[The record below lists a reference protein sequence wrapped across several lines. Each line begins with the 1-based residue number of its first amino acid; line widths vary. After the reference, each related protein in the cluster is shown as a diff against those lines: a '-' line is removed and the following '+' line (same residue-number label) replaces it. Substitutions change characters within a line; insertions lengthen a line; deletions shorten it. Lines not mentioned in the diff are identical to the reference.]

1 MGSGVKIMS
10 YNVRWRKAIAVSVF
24 LHMFIGMAVGY
35 MTVRQ
40 TLQPPTDEQVME
52 LDLTAFP
59 GDEPSSPEP
68 QIALPNA
75 PALEIPPQ
83 EEPPLTE
90 PAPVVKDDSAVS
102 ELVPIKALLTQSDTT
117 TAPVVVG
124 SKNSGK
130 GTPPVVLMRAEPIN
144 PPEVDQIG
152 RKIIVVLRMQIMK
165 TGLPGKVEVAIPSG
179 QKSIN
184 DAAIAAAK
192 KWRFEPAKDR
202 EGNPVVCSTILSI
215 PFTPQ

>member
-1 MGSGVKIMS
+1 MMG
-10 YNVRWRKAIAVSVF
+10 YTVRWRKAIAASVF
-24 LHMFIGMAVGY
+24 LHMFLGVAVGY

-40 TLQPPTDEQVME
+40 TVPPPTDEQVIE
-52 LDLTAFP
+52 LDLTTLA
-59 GDEPSSPEP
+59 GDEPAPPEP
-68 QIALPNA
+68 QIVSSSVPV
-75 PALEIPPQ
+75 LETPPQ
-83 EEPPLTE
+83 EDPPLTD
-90 PAPVVKDDSAVS
+90 PSPVVKADIADS
-102 ELVPIKALLTQSDTT
+102 ELVPIKALLAEADTIA
-117 TAPVVVG
+117 APAVVS
-124 SKNSGK
+124 SKQSGK
-130 GTPPVVLMRAEPIN
+130 GTPPVVVVRAEPIN
-144 PPEVDQIG
+144 PPEVNQIG